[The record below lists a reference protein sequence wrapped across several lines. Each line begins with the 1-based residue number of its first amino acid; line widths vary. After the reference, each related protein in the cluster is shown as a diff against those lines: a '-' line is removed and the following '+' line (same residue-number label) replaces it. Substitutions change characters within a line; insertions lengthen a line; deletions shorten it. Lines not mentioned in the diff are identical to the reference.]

1 MIRILSSVL
10 IAILILCG
18 CSVKKDNHAQVVCTT
33 SMITDVVSII
43 AGEELTV
50 AGLMGPGVDPHLYK
64 ASAKDVRLLDNAEIV
79 FYNGLD
85 LEAKM
90 HEFLVQLSSKK
101 TVVALGETLD
111 KQVLIK
117 VDEQLYD
124 PHIWFDLDLFSTV
137 ILEIKNQL
145 QKKYP
150 KFKNTFDKNYTE
162 LKKRFEKLALSN
174 NNAISSLSKH
184 QRILITAHDAFGY
197 FGRAYDFEVI
207 GLQGVSTQSEAGLA
221 DVSKLAQLIVSKKVP
236 AIFVESSISP
246 RQIKAVQEAV
256 KAQGFHVEIGGQLFS
271 DALGQEGSPEA
282 TYLGMFEHNINTI
295 VTALSTDKKNLNGIG
310 SQHD

>member
-184 QRILITAHDAFGY
+184 QRVLITAHDAFGY

-271 DALGQEGSPEA
+271 DALGEAGSPEA

-295 VTALSTDKKNLNGIG
+295 VTALSTDKKLNGKG